1 MSGADYR
8 IAWRPKAS
16 EDLRNIVRYIAQDSP
31 TRARTFGK
39 KLREKVQP
47 LAQHPLLG
55 HEGRPG
61 LPAEVRELVLHPN
74 YIAFYRVLEAS
85 RTVEILRVKH
95 VAQQTP

>member
-1 MSGADYR
+1 MSGADFR

-16 EDLRNIVRYIAQDSP
+16 EDLRSIVRYIAQDSLA
-31 TRARTFGK
+31 RARTFGK

-61 LPAEVRELVLHPN
+61 LPPDVRELVLHPN
-74 YIAFYRVLEAS
+74 YIAFYLVLEAS

>member
-1 MSGADYR
+1 MTRAGYR

-16 EDLRNIVRYIAQDSP
+16 DDLRNIVRYIAQDSP

-39 KLREKVQP
+39 TLREKVQP
-47 LAQHPLLG
+47 LAHHPMLG

-61 LPAEVRELVLHPN
+61 LPAGVRELVLHPN
-74 YIAFYRVLEAS
+74 YIAFYRVIEAS

-95 VAQQTP
+95 SAQQTP

>member
-16 EDLRNIVRYIAQDSP
+16 EDLSSIVRYIAQDSP

-39 KLREKVQP
+39 RPREKVQP
-47 LAQHPLLG
+47 LAQHTMLG

-61 LPAEVRELVLHPN
+61 VGAGLNLSS
-74 YIAFYRVLEAS
+74 FS
-85 RTVEILRVKH
+85 RSER
-95 VAQQTP
+95 ACSC

>member
-1 MSGADYR
+1 MTGTGYR

-16 EDLRNIVRYIAQDSP
+16 EDLRNIVRYIAQDNP
-31 TRARTFGK
+31 NRARTFGK
-39 KLREKVQP
+39 ALRDKVQP

-61 LPAEVRELVLHPN
+61 LPAGVREMVLHPN
-74 YIAFYRVLEAS
+74 YIAFYRVIEAA
-85 RTVEILRVKH
+85 RTVEILRIKH